1 MEKEKCKAC
10 GSENIIMIEYSWDNP
25 EYYDGISEI
34 KCNDC
39 GKRFGRWSGK
49 ELKEG
54 EVEKRFGSEK

>member
-39 GKRFGRWSGK
+39 GKRFGR
-49 ELKEG
+49 
-54 EVEKRFGSEK
+54 